1 MIEFEGDQAVAVD
14 QVIDVVD
21 TSSTEEPASVDAADN
36 IVENNEKAND

>member
-1 MIEFEGDQAVAVD
+1 VIEFEGDQSVAVD

-36 IVENNEKAND
+36 IENNEKAND